1 MRILNDARWSYPHKE
16 VIMKQL
22 TDFDV
27 AFYEG
32 FTLKKGFWYGR
43 NLRGQAMASSGWTNQ
58 YCVYIYTRTENGW
71 KGDWYDFNDTILGK
85 EFSNFLKRKAEN
97 EERYFIYM

>member
-1 MRILNDARWSYPHKE
+1 
-16 VIMKQL
+16 MKQL
-22 TDFDV
+22 TDFAV

-32 FTLKKGFWYGR
+32 FTLKQGFWYGR
-43 NLRGQAMASSGWTNQ
+43 NLRGQAIASSGWTNQ
-58 YCVYIYTRTENGW
+58 YYVYIYTRTENGW
-71 KGDWYDFNDTILGK
+71 KGNWYDFDDTILGK